1 MVLSTVISLY
11 CCTSTRPTIIC
22 IKEEN
27 VAANMLY
34 NCIWIELKYYSTSL
48 KNVIQRDCSMY
59 TFLMSLSQV
68 KYS

>member
-34 NCIWIELKYYSTSL
+34 NCIWIELKYYSTSS
-48 KNVIQRDCSMY
+48 KNVVQRGCFTY
-59 TFLMSLSQV
+59 TFLMLLHNG